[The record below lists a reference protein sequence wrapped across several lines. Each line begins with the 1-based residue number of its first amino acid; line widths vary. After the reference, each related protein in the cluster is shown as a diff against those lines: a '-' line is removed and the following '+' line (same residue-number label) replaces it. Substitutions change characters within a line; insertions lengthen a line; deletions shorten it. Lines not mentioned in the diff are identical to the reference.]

1 MSTSNSNSEYKSG
14 FIAGITRAVI
24 SQPFDTVKTKM
35 QSGNYANSLI
45 CAREIIKNEG
55 VKFLYK
61 GLTFPLIG
69 NSFIVGT
76 HFHVYNNYKNTM
88 PAFCV
93 GGLAGLCSSFIV
105 NPVELVRIKMQMS
118 DKTSNNKKYKNSF
131 VCMKTIIQHNGTIG
145 LFKGQLSTS
154 LRDTIGY
161 GSFFYIYSNYQLTY
175 SKIFGSDHYYKYELL
190 NKMIKGSLCGFA
202 LWGSMYPIDVIKTIT
217 QGALIEQKQ
226 KSYLQS
232 IKDVYSKNKL
242 SGFYKGFGLTMFRAI
257 PVNIGIVLAIDFLS

>member
-1 MSTSNSNSEYKSG
+1 
-14 FIAGITRAVI
+14 
-24 SQPFDTVKTKM
+24 
-35 QSGNYANSLI
+35 
-45 CAREIIKNEG
+45 
-55 VKFLYK
+55 
-61 GLTFPLIG
+61 
-69 NSFIVGT
+69 
-76 HFHVYNNYKNTM
+76 M

-105 NPVELVRIKMQMS
+105 NPVELIRIKMQLS
-118 DKTSNNKKYKNSF
+118 DKMSNNKKYKNSF
-131 VCMKTIIQHNGTIG
+131 VCMKNIIQHNGIIG

-154 LRDTIGY
+154 LRDIIGY
-161 GSFFYIYSNYQLTY
+161 GSFFYIYSNYQSTY
-175 SKIFGSDHYYKYELL
+175 SKIFGLDHYYKYELL

-217 QGALIEQKQ
+217 QGSLIEQKQ

-232 IKDVYSKNKL
+232 VKDVYSKNKL